1 MTHLAAAALFGRW
14 SRLSVPWLVV
24 GGPIPV
30 RVERLRVVPFGEL
43 RHLRGGHLALAE
55 RVRVADR
62 GLLLSPVV
70 GVVMDYTALVDVYD
84 RLAAT
89 DSNNEKRDIL
99 AGAFADAGEMLVR
112 LVTLARGRL
121 SPAYDRT
128 ELGVSSSLTLE
139 AVRRATG
146 APETAMRE
154 KWRETGDLGDAAA
167 WAVENGSQQTLFS
180 STLTVERVHDGL
192 RELATYGG
200 TGSQDRKV
208 DALAGLLADA
218 DADEA
223 RYVVRTALGHMRVGV
238 GEGTIRDAIAHAFLD
253 GSEAAIAAVERAFQ
267 VTTDFR
273 VVAETAR
280 DEGRTGLD
288 SLDVELFRPVQVMLA
303 EKAESLTAALTDA
316 ASDGRALCEYKYDGI
331 RVQIHVDGDE
341 VRLFT
346 RRLED
351 VTEQFPDV
359 VRAVRAGVG
368 ADRAVLDGELVGY
381 TPDTVATDARDPVAF
396 QQLSRRVKRESDI
409 EAMARQVP
417 TVVHLFDCLTDGETR
432 IDRPLSERLDRL
444 DATFEP
450 VDPDPDAVGAGLERG
465 RSVWVATDDPD
476 PAERLYRDAL
486 DAGHEGLVVK
496 NPDAAYQPG
505 RRVGRL
511 LKLKP
516 TMEPLDLVVTRATY
530 SDGRRSEWLGRL
542 YLGCYDPSSD
552 TFPEV
557 GRLSTGYTDDEL
569 AALTDRLEGLV
580 TARDGRDVD
589 LRPEVVLEVE
599 YEEIQP
605 SPEYDSGYALR
616 FPRFLDVR
624 EELDPTDA
632 DTAERVG
639 ELYDSQ

>member
-1 MTHLAAAALFGRW
+1 MEYA
-14 SRLSVPWLVV
+14 
-24 GGPIPV
+24 
-30 RVERLRVVPFGEL
+30 
-43 RHLRGGHLALAE
+43 
-55 RVRVADR
+55 
-62 GLLLSPVV
+62 
-70 GVVMDYTALVDVYD
+70 ALVDVYD

-128 ELGVSSSLTLE
+128 ELGVSSSLTLD
-139 AVRRATG
+139 AILRATG
-146 APETAMRE
+146 APEAAVRE
-154 KWRETGDLGDAAA
+154 HWRETGDLGDAAA

-180 STLTVERVHDGL
+180 STLTVERVHDDL
-192 RELATYGG
+192 RELATYEGA
-200 TGSQDRKV
+200 GSQDRKI
-208 DALAGLLADA
+208 DTLAGLLADA
-218 DADEA
+218 DANEG

-238 GEGTIRDAIAHAFLD
+238 GEGTIRDAVAHAFLD
-253 GSEAAIAAVERAFQ
+253 GSADAIEAVERAFQ

-288 SLDVELFRPVQVMLA
+288 ALDVELFRPVQVMLA
-303 EKAESLTAALTDA
+303 EKADSLTAGLTDA

-359 VRAVRAGVG
+359 VRAVREGVG

-381 TPDTVATDARDPVAF
+381 TPDTILTDARDPVAF
-396 QQLSRRVKRESDI
+396 QEFSRRVKRESDI
-409 EAMARQVP
+409 ESMARRVP
-417 TVVHLFDCLTDGETR
+417 TVVHLFDCLTDGETLLGQ
-432 IDRPLSERLDRL
+432 PLSERLERL
-444 DATFEP
+444 DATFAP
-450 VDPDPDAVGAGLERG
+450 VEPDPDVPRAGLERG
-465 RSVWVATDDPD
+465 RSVWVTTDDSG
-476 PAERLYRDAL
+476 PAEVLYREAL
-486 DAGHEGLVVK
+486 DAGHEGLMVK
-496 NPDAAYQPG
+496 NPGAAYQPG

-516 TMEPLDLVVTRATY
+516 TMEALDLVVTRATY
-530 SDGRRSEWLGRL
+530 SEGRRSEWLGRL

-552 TFPEV
+552 TFREV

-569 AALTDRLEGLV
+569 AALTDRLEELV

-599 YEEIQP
+599 YEEIQE
-605 SPEYDSGYALR
+605 SSEYDSGYALR
-616 FPRFLDVR
+616 FPRFVGVR
-624 EELDPTDA
+624 EDLDPTDA
-632 DTAERVG
+632 DTAGRVD
-639 ELYDSQ
+639 ELYASQ